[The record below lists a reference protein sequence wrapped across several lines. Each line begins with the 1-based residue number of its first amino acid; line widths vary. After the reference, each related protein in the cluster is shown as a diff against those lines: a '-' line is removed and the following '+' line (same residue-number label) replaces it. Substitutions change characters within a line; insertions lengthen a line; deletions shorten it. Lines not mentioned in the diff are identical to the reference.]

1 MNAMGKK
8 YLVFGMASF
17 ILFFVMGCATLPE
30 HYVSLHDRSVLTF
43 GEILSTVGKD
53 RVIFIGE
60 GHESEVDHLLQFEII
75 KHLHSTGKNV
85 AIALEMFPAEMQ
97 PVLNQWIM
105 GTISESEFVEAYN
118 RAWNVPYQYY
128 AKIFEYARQARLPLV
143 GINVNRTQIDDV
155 AKHGIETLS
164 GDFRKAVRVASC
176 AASPE
181 YERMINLFEP
191 RIAHV
196 AGLPFLCDAQL
207 LRDTLMAYNIAGIL
221 ERGRFTVVALVGSA
235 HALRMAV
242 PRILTQYYD
251 VSSQVL
257 MSKTFAELLYP
268 GLDAGIA
275 DYIWY

>member
-1 MNAMGKK
+1 MGKK
-8 YLVFGMASF
+8 LFVSMVSF
-17 ILFFVMGCATLPE
+17 ILFLFTGCATLPD
-30 HYVSLHDRSVLTF
+30 HYVSLHDRGVLTF
-43 GEILSTVGKD
+43 GEILSTIGKD

-60 GHESEVDHLLQFEII
+60 GHESMEDHLLQLEII
-75 KHLHSTGKNV
+75 KYLHGRGENV

-97 PVLNQWIM
+97 PVLNKWIM
-105 GTISESEFVEAYN
+105 GSISDYEFEEAYK
-118 RAWNVPYQYY
+118 RAWNVPYRYY

-155 AKHGIETLS
+155 AKHGIDTLP
-164 GDFRKAVRVASC
+164 GDFRKTVRVTSC

-181 YERMINLFEP
+181 YERMIRLFEP

-207 LRDTLMAYNIAGIL
+207 LRDTVMAYNIAGII

-251 VSSQVL
+251 VSSQIF
-257 MSKTFAELLYP
+257 MSGAFTELLYP
-268 GLDAGIA
+268 EPDAGIA